1 MCNSQLHPL
10 PLLLGEE
17 LVEANVDG
25 RVHRLV
31 EREGGDKSAKIL
43 RGTSSVL
50 FLHLF
55 PVSTAQLLKI

>member
-25 RVHRLV
+25 RVHRLA
-31 EREGGDKSAKIL
+31 ERGREEIKIL

-55 PVSTAQLLKI
+55 PVSTAQI